1 MFFKVSPFDNYLN
14 QKHTLQAKFPTKR
27 AANNIKHS
35 TMKFYYYPRQKY
47 VPCSRVQRLY
57 LYILKAAGHFSVE
70 WRANYFNMLP
80 FSDMIK
86 KNRKLKFVLGPST
99 TFWYI
104 QNFIRLETETSPRV
118 YSRKLRTNR
127 FLGTFMIE
135 LVDYI
140 VFSCST
146 PTDNK
151 KIVFSVF
158 LSLCSKECGGISGR

>member
-1 MFFKVSPFDNYLN
+1 MCHAQGYKGYTCTYLRPPV
-14 QKHTLQAKFPTKR
+14 TFL
-27 AANNIKHS
+27 
-35 TMKFYYYPRQKY
+35 
-47 VPCSRVQRLY
+47 
-57 LYILKAAGHFSVE
+57 VE

-118 YSRKLRTNR
+118 YSRKLRTKR
-127 FLGTFMIE
+127 FRGTFMIE

-140 VFSCST
+140 VFRARH
-146 PTDNK
+146 PRLIK
-151 KIVFSVF
+151 KLSSAFSRHCARKNVV
-158 LSLCSKECGGISGR
+158 E

>member
-1 MFFKVSPFDNYLN
+1 MCNAQGYKGYICTYLRPPV
-14 QKHTLQAKFPTKR
+14 TSL
-27 AANNIKHS
+27 
-35 TMKFYYYPRQKY
+35 
-47 VPCSRVQRLY
+47 
-57 LYILKAAGHFSVE
+57 VE

-127 FLGTFMIE
+127 FRGTFMIE

-158 LSLCSKECGGISGR
+158 LSLCSKECDGISGRWKKFQVSQIMVSSSEPSVN

>member
-14 QKHTLQAKFPTKR
+14 QKHTLRAKFPTKR

-35 TMKFYYYPRQKY
+35 AMKFYYYPRQNMCHAKGY
-47 VPCSRVQRLY
+47 KRYTCTY
-57 LYILKAAGHFSVE
+57 LRPPVTFLVE

-80 FSDMIK
+80 FSDMMK

-104 QNFIRLETETSPRV
+104 QNFIRLESETSPRV

-127 FLGTFMIE
+127 FGGTFMIE

-140 VFSCST
+140 VFSCSS

-158 LSLCSKECGGISGR
+158 P